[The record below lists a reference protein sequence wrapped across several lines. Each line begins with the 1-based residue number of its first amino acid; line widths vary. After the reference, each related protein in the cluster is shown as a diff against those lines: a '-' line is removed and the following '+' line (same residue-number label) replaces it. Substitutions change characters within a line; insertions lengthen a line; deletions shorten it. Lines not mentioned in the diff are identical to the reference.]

1 MANILTDEEN
11 INNSEHMKKYH
22 QYRDDFEDYMIKYI
36 IPDIIVFQLAN
47 AYYKHCLGTS
57 TLLQHFNSMR
67 DVFNIFP
74 ELDYIK
80 ETIIELL
87 KVKYNL
93 IIVNENPL
101 ILDKWR

>member
-1 MANILTDEEN
+1 MSEFYHLFKLFIVLTTSSSLFWNIWE
-11 INNSEHMKKYH
+11 Y
-22 QYRDDFEDYMIKYI
+22 
-36 IPDIIVFQLAN
+36 
-47 AYYKHCLGTS
+47 
-57 TLLQHFNSMR
+57 
-67 DVFNIFP
+67 VFNVFP